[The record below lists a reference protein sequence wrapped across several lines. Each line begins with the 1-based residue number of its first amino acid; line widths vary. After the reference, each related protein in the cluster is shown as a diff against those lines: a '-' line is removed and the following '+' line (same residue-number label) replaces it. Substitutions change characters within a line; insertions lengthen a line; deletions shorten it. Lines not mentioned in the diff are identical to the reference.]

1 MNTDK
6 VDVSELTTA
15 ERFALLNK
23 EVQAKYAVDPLR
35 DADQIPLAEL
45 SPEHPSLFQ
54 SQTMFKYFAR
64 LRTEDPVHRTD
75 DSMFGPFWSITK
87 HQDIM
92 DIERNFKVFSSEQR
106 YGGIQLAG
114 KPYDE
119 AGADPR
125 FNLPMFIMMD
135 PPKHTAQRKAVQ
147 PMFVQRSLKPLEPI
161 IRERVQEI
169 LAKLP
174 IDEDFDWVAEV
185 SIELTSQMLAI
196 LFDVPQEDRMLLI
209 RWSDAATNNTNPE
222 LFASVEE
229 AFKELWQCFEYFS
242 KIFEERKA
250 STETGHD
257 LISML
262 AKSESTSQMPP
273 NELLGNLLLLIV
285 GGNETTRN
293 SISGGVKF
301 FHDFPNEYERLTQN
315 PNLVPSAVLEMIRMQ
330 SAIAHMARTATEDIE
345 FRGKEIKKGD
355 RLALW
360 YVSGNRDEEVFPQPD
375 QFSIDRDNIRS
386 HLGFGYGIHRCVGYR
401 LAEMQLQVLWEEIL
415 RRFKRIEV
423 VGPPEFQWSSFL
435 HGITKLPVRIQHT

>member
-1 MNTDK
+1 MDK
-6 VDVSELTTA
+6 KDISELTTA
-15 ERFALLNK
+15 ERFALLNE
-23 EVQAKYAVDPLR
+23 EVQAKYAVDPDR
-35 DADQIPLAEL
+35 DVNEIPLPEL
-45 SPEHPSLFQ
+45 SPEHPSLFKHQ
-54 SQTMFKYFAR
+54 SMFKYFAR
-64 LRTEDPVHRTD
+64 LRREDPVHLTE

-106 YGGIQLAG
+106 HGGIQLSG

-119 AGADPR
+119 GEADPR

-161 IRERVQEI
+161 IRERAQAI
-169 LAKLP
+169 LAQLP
-174 IDEDFDWVAEV
+174 VNEEFDWVSEV

-250 STETGHD
+250 SSDSGHD

-262 AKSESTSQMPP
+262 AQSESTKEMPP

-301 FHDFPNEYERLTQN
+301 FHDFPSEYERLTRN

-345 FRGKEIKKGD
+345 FRGKELKKGD

-360 YVSGNRDEEVFPQPD
+360 YISGNRDEEVFSQPD
-375 QFSIDRDNIRS
+375 RFSIDRDNIRS

-415 RRFKRIEV
+415 QRFKRIEV
-423 VGPPEFQWSSFL
+423 VGRPEFQWSSFL
-435 HGITKLPVRIQHT
+435 HGITKLPVRIQHK